1 MITKCEYQ
9 VLKVFKSFTN
19 GLTIKEYK
27 CLDLLSNSGYYV
39 NPSDL
44 LDKELIKINFN
55 SVKLKEGLKYVISDI
70 GIEAIDFYEKWI
82 NYPHTCEQ
90 EEKHTGT
97 KYVIVEHR
105 SGCFGTG
112 GYHMAYTSN
121 LGFTKE
127 LNRAKLYDERREAEE
142 ELAAAIKDSP
152 TKYQNP
158 DDYEFS
164 IEEVNIS
171 VNVKLPKTFVCKDCG
186 EIYPIKNYY
195 ISMYCPD
202 SWNTGV
208 CTRCIGVRKQKE
220 REAMY
225 GINKRGVFDYDSID

>member
-1 MITKCEYQ
+1 MITKYEYQ
-9 VLKVFKSFTN
+9 VLKAFKSFPN
-19 GLTIKEYK
+19 GLTIKEYE
-27 CLDLLSNSGYYV
+27 CLDLPSNRNYYIR
-39 NPSDL
+39 PSKL
-44 LDKELIKINFN
+44 LDEEFIEINFN
-55 SVKLKEGLKYVISDI
+55 SVKLKEDLKYVISKK

-105 SGCFGTG
+105 SGCFCTG
-112 GYHMAYTSN
+112 IYHMGYTSN
-121 LGFTKE
+121 IGFTKE
-127 LNRAKLYDERREAEE
+127 LNRAKLYGEHKEAEE
-142 ELAAAIKDSP
+142 ELTAAIKDSP

-158 DDYEFS
+158 EDYEFS

-171 VNVKLPKTFVCKDCG
+171 VNVNLPKTFICKDCG
-186 EIYPIKNYY
+186 KVYPIKNYFV
-195 ISMYCPD
+195 STYCPN

-208 CTRCIGVRKQKE
+208 CEHCIGIRKQRE

-225 GINKRGVFDYDSID
+225 DRNKRGVFDYDSID

>member
-1 MITKCEYQ
+1 MITKYEYQ
-9 VLKVFKSFTN
+9 VLKVFKAFPN
-19 GLTIKEYK
+19 GLTQTEYDNIDIPENKDCYIKIHTLINNEYVEIN
-27 CLDLLSNSGYYV
+27 CGYYRKY
-39 NPSDL
+39 NI
-44 LDKELIKINFN
+44 IK
-55 SVKLKEGLKYVISDI
+55 YTISEK
-70 GIEAIDFYEKWI
+70 GIKAIDFYEKWI

-105 SGCFGTG
+105 SGCFCTG
-112 GYHMAYTSN
+112 IYHMGYTSN
-121 LGFTKE
+121 IGFTKE
-127 LNRAKLYDERREAEE
+127 LNRAKLYSEHKEAEE

-158 DDYEFS
+158 EDYEFS

-171 VNVKLPKTFVCKDCG
+171 VNVNLPKTFVCKDCG
-186 EIYPIKNYY
+186 KVYPIKDYCV
-195 ISMYCPD
+195 STYCPN

-208 CTRCIGVRKQKE
+208 CEHCIGIRKQRE

-225 GINKRGVFDYDSID
+225 DRNKRGVFDYDSID